1 MVNTYKGSSLVPLY
15 PNKEGGRAL
24 MSYLIGIDI
33 LLVLILGII
42 YISKRRK

>member
-1 MVNTYKGSSLVPLY
+1 MVKTYKGSSLVPLY
-15 PNKEGGRAL
+15 LNKEGGRTL